1 LIYFVL
7 NFKNPCPLA
16 NNKKRGIKM
25 NLFDYAL
32 VIQLFI
38 LINPLSSFPVLLA
51 AYKNRL
57 NVKKIAVSAVVVAF
71 VVAIIIAIVGPYL
84 FQLFKISIDSF
95 RVAGGV
101 VLLLLGLDKISG
113 KQNNRKD
120 VKETDAL
127 VSIIATPLLTGPST
141 IAFITLK
148 AFDIGRISMITNIF
162 FAFIA
167 VAVIFII
174 FAFTIAKINVKVIDI
189 VSRIL
194 GLFLTAVAIEMI
206 AKGIHGLFALG

>member
-1 LIYFVL
+1 M
-7 NFKNPCPLA
+7 NF
-16 NNKKRGIKM
+16 
-25 NLFDYAL
+25 FDYAL

-51 AYKNRL
+51 AYKNKL
-57 NVKKIAVSAVVVAF
+57 NVKKIAVSAVIVAF
-71 VVAIIIAIVGPYL
+71 VVAIIIAIVGPLL
-84 FQLFKISIDSF
+84 FSLFKISIDSF
-95 RVAGGV
+95 RVAGGI

-113 KQNNRKD
+113 KQNDRKN

-148 AFDIGRISMITNIF
+148 AFDIGRISMISNIF
-162 FAFIA
+162 FAFII
-167 VAVIFII
+167 VAIVFII

-189 VSRIL
+189 TSRIL

-206 AKGIHGLFALG
+206 SKGIQGLLTLT